1 MTTDNDRMR
10 AAVDQQLDRTARAL
24 HSEAVERVP
33 ARTLQ
38 QLRMRRTAAASAR
51 ARPVR
56 AFGLAAAAACVAV
69 FAIAIGLRFDRD
81 AASTPTDA
89 QIAATTEPSAA
100 DGGYDEALASYD
112 EDPDLYLW
120 LASSDAQPLAVE

>member
-1 MTTDNDRMR
+1 MTTDKDSLRE
-10 AAVDQQLDRTARAL
+10 LDRAARAL
-24 HSEAVERVP
+24 HAEAVEHVP

-38 QLRMRRTAAASAR
+38 QLRNRRTSASPVR

-56 AFGLAAAAACVAV
+56 AFGWAAAAACAAV

-81 AASTPTDA
+81 GASTPTDA
-89 QIAATTEPSAA
+89 QIVAATDPSTA
-100 DGGYDEALASYD
+100 DGGYDDALASYD